1 MLVRCAISPFA
12 LVVASNAPLLIKA
25 IYLSHM
31 RLPLI
36 LTFLLLT
43 TLLKAE
49 VSLTNLQAFWESTYD
64 ANKDG
69 HATMQ
74 EFTDYFQLM
83 ES

>member
-1 MLVRCAISPFA
+1 
-12 LVVASNAPLLIKA
+12 
-25 IYLSHM
+25 M